1 MKKLK
6 CLLSIPLMLLFMGC
20 PDKEGDA
27 DSTIIFINNSDKTI
41 LEYSKS
47 FIYPDTSI
55 ITTTSPFDER
65 VKQFAIKPHSTYK
78 KQDNWKSY
86 LSKSKSGVMTIFLF
100 DKAIVDT
107 VPWKTIREDYLV
119 AKRYEYTLKQLDSL
133 NWTITYP

>member
-1 MKKLK
+1 MKHFRLI
-6 CLLSIPLMLLFMGC
+6 LLITLPLFLLGC
-20 PDKEGDA
+20 PDSEGDA
-27 DSTIIFINNSDKTI
+27 DSTITFVNNSDKTI

-55 ITTTSPFDER
+55 IMGTSPFDEK

-86 LSKSKSGVMTIFLF
+86 LSKSKSGIMTIFLF

-107 VPWKTIREDYLV
+107 VSWDKIRKDYLV
-119 AKRYEYTLKQLDSL
+119 AKRYEYTLHQLDSL